1 MKVKQPALQS
11 VRIPLFS
18 PRDQTLLTRSI
29 CFPQGLPAQAGSA
42 SERPVR
48 VSVVVPD
55 RDGVA
60 GNAGCGTKPPGF
72 ELQVRLLTGG
82 MTWAVPH
89 PLAPSDLSCEMGRS
103 HRLPLGTV
111 FRIR

>member
-1 MKVKQPALQS
+1 M
-11 VRIPLFS
+11 
-18 PRDQTLLTRSI
+18 
-29 CFPQGLPAQAGSA
+29 

-48 VSVVVPD
+48 VRVVVPD

-60 GNAGCGTKPPGF
+60 GNAGCGAKPPGF
-72 ELQVRLLTGG
+72 ELQVHLLTGG

-89 PLAPSDLSCEMGRS
+89 PLALSDLSCEMGQS

-111 FRIR
+111 FRIQ